1 MRVDFS
7 RPEILAGFIIEN
19 KSTIRATAEVFGY
32 SKSLVHNDVS
42 NKLKKINSGL
52 YKEVKEI
59 LNKNF
64 EEKHLRGGEAT
75 KNKYLKK
82 FTIWN
87 VTL

>member
-7 RPEILAGFIIEN
+7 RPEVLASYIVEN
-19 KSTIRATAEVFGY
+19 KSTIRATAKVFGY

-42 NKLKKINSGL
+42 NKLKKINLGL
-52 YKEVKEI
+52 YEEVKEI